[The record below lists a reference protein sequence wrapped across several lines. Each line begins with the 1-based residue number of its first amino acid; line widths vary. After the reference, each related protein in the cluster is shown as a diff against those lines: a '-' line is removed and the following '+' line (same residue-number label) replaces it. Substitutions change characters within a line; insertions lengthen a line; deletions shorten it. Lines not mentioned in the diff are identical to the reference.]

1 MLLSKRCPHTGVVNF
16 YDASEPHLSIG
27 SITKCGT
34 SAAGDAY
41 AWRFYGADKTRSGC
55 ASDASVAERNL
66 KAIRSQLMASSE
78 PRREVGMFC

>member
-1 MLLSKRCPHTGVVNF
+1 MLLSNRCPHTGVVNF

-41 AWRFYGADKTRSGC
+41 AWRYYGTDKTRSGV
-55 ASDASVAERNL
+55 ASDASVAERKL
-66 KAIRSQLMASSE
+66 KAILSQLVASNDLKRE
-78 PRREVGMFC
+78 PRIFC

>member
-16 YDASEPHLSIG
+16 YDAADPHLSIG

-41 AWRFYGADKTRSGC
+41 AWRFYGIDKTRSGC
-55 ASDASVAERNL
+55 ASDASAAERNL
-66 KAIRSQLMASSE
+66 KAILCQGIALSE
-78 PRREVGMFC
+78 PRREAGMFC

>member
-1 MLLSKRCPHTGVVNF
+1 MLLSNRCPHTGVVNF

-41 AWRFYGADKTRSGC
+41 AWRYYGTDKTRSGL

-66 KAIRSQLMASSE
+66 KAILSQLVVSSDL
-78 PRREVGMFC
+78 RRETRMFC